1 MISVSRLI
9 TSLCP
14 AISLNRIVYL
24 FKLANIQIKYYIHE
38 KKWFAY
44 QVFGTEETEKRH
56 PSRSE
61 KGEKK
66 SGENQHLLKV
76 LLRYFFG
83 EKRRNTEEVP
93 KKRQRKEGV
102 DILKTAIGYQLFSFC
117 SFTFLREQ

>member
-1 MISVSRLI
+1 M
-9 TSLCP
+9 
-14 AISLNRIVYL
+14 
-24 FKLANIQIKYYIHE
+24 K

-76 LLRYFFG
+76 LLRYFFAFSRG
-83 EKRRNTEEVP
+83 NTEEIP
-93 KKRQRKEGV
+93 KKQQGKEGV
-102 DILKTAIGYQLFSFC
+102 YILKTAIGHQLFSLC
-117 SFTFLREQ
+117 SFTFPKEQ